1 MNKQNIPVLP
11 LRDIVIFPHM
21 VAPLFVGRKPSVNA
35 LNHVMNKD
43 KKILLVTQK
52 NSDVDNPKPDNLY
65 KVGTL
70 AKVLQMLKLP
80 DGTIKVL
87 VEGMERVKIN
97 SFISSSDFLAADF
110 SLLNIKNKNNTN
122 IKALT
127 KIIIEQ
133 FESYQKINKK
143 ISAELINNT
152 KNYSDYNKLADVVIA
167 NLNINI
173 SQKQELLE
181 IISLENR
188 LDKIYG
194 YLVAEID
201 AMQIEKKIKGRVKR
215 QMEKTQKEYYLN
227 EQMKAIQKE
236 LGDNDDLDDI
246 SEIEK
251 KLKEINLTVEAQD
264 KCNSELK
271 KLKNM
276 SPMSAEATVI
286 RNYLDWII
294 SIPWA
299 NPSEISKNI
308 NKAKGILEDD
318 HYGLDKVKDRILEY
332 LAVQKRIEKIK
343 GPILCLVGPPGVGKT
358 SLGKSIA
365 SATGRSFIRMSLGGI
380 RDEAEIRG
388 HRKTYIGSMPGR
400 FIQAMKKS
408 KTSNPLILLDEIDKL
423 GSDWR
428 GDPSSALLEVLDPEQ
443 NNKFNDHYLELD
455 YDLSDVMF
463 VCTANTL
470 NIPPALLDR
479 MEIIRIPGYTEKEKN
494 QIAKRYLVPK
504 QIKNNGLKN
513 SEINFSTTTLNQIIR
528 HYTREA
534 GVRGLEKEISK
545 ICRKSVKDLET
556 TIKKKIILDK
566 KNLEKYLGVER
577 FRNSEIEKKNLVGI
591 TNGLAWTEVG
601 GEILSIEV
609 LLSLGKGKLT
619 ITGKLGEVMRES
631 IQAATSYVRSQSLN
645 LGINPLDFEKYDIHV
660 HVPEGATP
668 KDGPSAGIAIFNS
681 LVSSL
686 TGTKVK
692 RDVAMTGE
700 ITLRGRVLPIGGL
713 KEKLYAAVRAGIKT
727 VIISEENKK
736 DLSEI
741 DKEVLKSINIVVVS
755 DAKSILE
762 YTLVKPITPLNIS
775 ESEIIKMQKNRILS
789 SNLQKSV
796 TH

>member
-1 MNKQNIPVLP
+1 MLKKIAPVLP
-11 LRDIVIFPHM
+11 LRDIVVFPHM

-35 LNHVMNKD
+35 LNHAMLKD

-52 NSDVDNPKPDNLY
+52 NSEVDNPNNNDLY
-65 KVGTL
+65 DIGTY
-70 AKVLQMLKLP
+70 AKILQLLKLP

-87 VEGMERVKIN
+87 VEGIERVKISN
-97 SFISSSDFLAADF
+97 VDFSGDFLTGNYSF
-110 SLLNIKNKNNTN
+110 LRLKNSNNNN
-122 IKALT
+122 IKALV
-127 KIIIEQ
+127 KIVIEQ

-143 ISAELINNT
+143 ISAELTNNI
-152 KNYSDYNKLADVVIA
+152 KNFFDYNKLADVLIA

-181 IISLENR
+181 MTLLEKR
-188 LDKIYG
+188 LEKVNE
-194 YLVAEID
+194 YLLAEID
-201 AMQIEKKIKGRVKR
+201 AVQIEKKIKGRVKR

-236 LGDNDDLDDI
+236 LGDNEDVDDI

-251 KLKEINLTVEAQD
+251 KLKEIKLSNEALE
-264 KCNSELK
+264 KCKSELK

-276 SPMSAEATVI
+276 SPMSAQATVI
-286 RNYLDWII
+286 RNYLDWVL
-294 SIPWA
+294 SIPWH
-299 NPSEISKNI
+299 NPSPISKNI
-308 NKAKGILEDD
+308 NKSKAILEAD

-332 LAVQKRIEKIK
+332 LAVQKRINKIK

-365 SATGRSFIRMSLGGI
+365 SATGRSFVRMSLGGV

-400 FIQAMKKS
+400 FVQAMKKS
-408 KTSNPLILLDEIDKL
+408 KTSNPLILLDEVDKL

-470 NIPPALLDR
+470 NIPRALLDR
-479 MEIIRIPGYTEKEKN
+479 MEIIRIPGYTEKEKK
-494 QIAKRYLVPK
+494 QIALKYLVPK
-504 QIKNNGLKN
+504 QLKNNGLRKN
-513 SEINFSTTTLNQIIR
+513 EINFNSTIINYITLN
-528 HYTREA
+528 YTREA
-534 GVRGLEKEISK
+534 GVRSLEKEISK
-545 ICRKSVKDLET
+545 VCRKIVKEIET
-556 TIKKKIILDK
+556 KPKKKVILDK
-566 KNLEKYLGVER
+566 KNISKYLGVER
-577 FRNSEIEKKNLVGI
+577 FRNNEIEKKNLIGV

-619 ITGKLGEVMRES
+619 ITGKLGDVMKES
-631 IQAATSYVRSQSLN
+631 IQAASSYVRSQSLN
-645 LGINPLDFEKYDIHV
+645 LGIHPLDFDKYDIHV

-686 TGTKVK
+686 SSNKVK

-727 VIISEENKK
+727 VLIPEENSKE
-736 DLSEI
+736 LSEI
-741 DKEVLKSINIVVVS
+741 DKDIKKSLNIITVN
-755 DAKSILE
+755 DAKSILDFS
-762 YTLVKPITPLNIS
+762 LVKPITPLNLS
-775 ESEIIKMQKNRILS
+775 ESDILKTEKTPIS
-789 SNLQKSV
+789 SENLNKV
-796 TH
+796 RAN